1 LDRPSQLRRA
11 GEVPNDSE
19 PGPWFRTRLLCVDG
33 TRGSV
38 WWVYRALSK
47 HQCTDCELLNTSL
60 AGYLGSL
67 LAYKQ
72 FREKWSELLSRYP
85 NHDEEMPIDDAP
97 YVAECEVIHKQL
109 LKRLQAADPSGFKDA
124 FWEKRAWNES
134 ILMGS

>member
-1 LDRPSQLRRA
+1 
-11 GEVPNDSE
+11 
-19 PGPWFRTRLLCVDG
+19 
-33 TRGSV
+33 V